1 MKLKKELL
9 IGLLSGIGANLI
21 GIVLCVWI
29 LSMAKNLTF
38 MGTFSFYKDG
48 DTLWMILALGALPN
62 LLVFFGFLKKDW
74 EYRARGVLMA
84 TFITA
89 IITYLLYFV

>member
-9 IGLLSGIGANLI
+9 LGFLSGIGANLI
-21 GIVLCVWI
+21 GIALCLWI
-29 LSMAKNLTF
+29 ISMVKGLSFT
-38 MGTFSFYKDG
+38 GTFDFYKQS

-62 LLVFFGFLKKDW
+62 LLVFFGFLKKDL

-89 IITYLLYFV
+89 IITYLLYFT

>member
-1 MKLKKELL
+1 MTLKKELL
-9 IGLLSGIGANLI
+9 LGFLSGIGANLI
-21 GIVLCVWI
+21 GIALCLWI
-29 LSMAKNLTF
+29 ISMVKGLSFA
-38 MGTFSFYKDG
+38 GTFNFYKESDA
-48 DTLWMILALGALPN
+48 LWMILALGALPN

-89 IITYLLYFV
+89 IITYLLYFT